1 MRPTGCALLRGTIA
15 WSARGRGERRYGGSD
30 GRVYPRWRGARGQDP
45 GLLRRQPRPGKLTAS
60 VNALIDAIIGRN
72 GTVEEIRHGTETV
85 GYGLQFTVVFY
96 RLRDGRKRRRRDV
109 HLGVGT
115 CLGRR
120 LGINVANLTRPSRT
134 SIWAKRPSPGR
145 YRLRRLRAGGR
156 PAARRRA
163 DRVRPLRWGRGGRGR
178 VVGVAQRPV
187 PGVARGRRGSC
198 SQRSED
204 RSFLA
209 SRKRGVSRRGK
220 TPYRRTASK
229 AVRTGLTPRRRGVG

>member
-163 DRVRPLRWGRGGRGR
+163 DRVRPLRWGRGGRGTTG
-178 VVGVAQRPV
+178 VVV
-187 PGVARGRRGSC
+187 PNGAKTG
-198 SQRSED
+198 
-204 RSFLA
+204 SFLA